1 MKTIPF
7 PKTQSS
13 KQKDIEL
20 IVEQFHNVLK
30 VIEHIRKLMILD
42 TGEAT
47 WIHQKPVFNDALEH
61 FEGNNEMLK
70 MLIEIYGTQHGD
82 DEQSLKLQK
91 LQAENEAEYR
101 IMLNGFLDLK
111 KKGKL
116 RNDTN
121 PSNI

>member
-13 KQKDIEL
+13 KQKDIEQ

-47 WIHQKPVFNDALEH
+47 WIHQKSVFNDALEH

-70 MLIEIYGTQHGD
+70 LLIEIYRTQHGD

-91 LQAENEAEYR
+91 LQAENEAEYYT
-101 IMLNGFLDLK
+101 MLDRFLDLK
-111 KKGKL
+111 KRGKL
-116 RNDTN
+116 RE
-121 PSNI
+121 